1 MLEDLIEYFAFSMNR
16 LSDTKI
22 VSGKRMKNNLPFATA
37 YEGFYQGSHKQS
49 IIWGP
54 VSNTPS
60 GVPH

>member
-49 IIWGP
+49 II
-54 VSNTPS
+54 
-60 GVPH
+60 

>member
-37 YEGFYQGSHKQS
+37 CEGFYQAGESQAINYLRAS
-49 IIWGP
+49 
-54 VSNTPS
+54 
-60 GVPH
+60 